1 VRGEP
6 QASQGEG
13 EERDRVRERVEKL
26 LLEAAQR
33 AVGELDAARGAALA
47 RIAVVPSK
55 SPEHGDFATPV
66 ALGEGKA
73 LGVAPRELAQRIVAR
88 VADPDG
94 DIEKLEI
101 AGPGFINVFLS
112 RSRWQDAL
120 RRVLREGE
128 RYGRSDVGKGE
139 RVQIEFVSAN
149 PTGPLTIG
157 HGRNAVLGDAIARL
171 LEATGHAVTREYYF
185 NDAGRQMKVLG
196 ESLKLRYQQLLEGR
210 TEELL
215 PEGFYGGL
223 YLLETASRLRER
235 VSDGELKDWDVE
247 QFKRAAQ
254 DDVFAMIRATLDR
267 LGIRFDVYYNEHSLY
282 DEGHVERTL
291 AALRELG
298 LVYEDDG
305 ATWLRAKDMGLE
317 RDRVLVK
324 SSSEATYLLPDIA
337 YHVQKFLRGFERVI
351 DVLGPDH
358 LDQFPY
364 VQAALS
370 KLGHPGERLEVAIYQ
385 WVNLLQDGEI
395 VKMSKRKASFVT
407 VDDVLDQVGAD
418 VFRYFMVERR
428 AETHLDFDLALA
440 KERSDRNPVYKI
452 QYAHARLASIERTG
466 EDAGMRVPDDP
477 DAIPFAL
484 LESPAE
490 VELAKLLAR
499 YPEIVVHAARARE
512 PQEIARFV
520 LDLATEFHSY
530 VADKQR
536 HRVLSEDRE
545 LSLARLGLV
554 RALRI
559 ALASGLALLGISAP
573 ERM

>member
-1 VRGEP
+1 M
-6 QASQGEG
+6 
-13 EERDRVRERVEKL
+13 RERVEKL

-55 SPEHGDFATPV
+55 APEHGDFATPV
-66 ALGEGKA
+66 ALGEAKA

-88 VADPDG
+88 VVDPEG
-94 DIEKLEI
+94 DIAKLEV
-101 AGPGFINVFLS
+101 AGPGFINVFLA
-112 RSRWQDAL
+112 RARWQDAL

-128 RYGRSDVGKGE
+128 RYGRSDLGQGE

-157 HGRNAVLGDAIARL
+157 HGRNAVLGDALARL

-196 ESLKLRYQQLLEGR
+196 ESLKLRYQQILEGR
-210 TEELL
+210 TEEPL
-215 PEGFYGGL
+215 PEGCYGGL
-223 YLLETASRLRER
+223 YLLETAHRLRER
-235 VSDGELKDWDVE
+235 VSDEQLKGWDAE
-247 QFKRAAQ
+247 QFKKVAQ

-282 DEGHVERTL
+282 DDGSVERTL

-298 LVYEDDG
+298 VVYEQDG
-305 ATWLRAKDMGLE
+305 ATWLRTKDMGLD

-324 SSSEATYLLPDIA
+324 SNSDATYLLPDIA
-337 YHVQKFLRGFERVI
+337 YHCGKFQRGFERVI

-364 VQAALS
+364 VQAAVS
-370 KLGHPGERLEVAIYQ
+370 KLGHPGERIEVAIYQ
-385 WVNLLQDGEI
+385 WVNLLQGGEI

-407 VDDVLDQVGAD
+407 VDDVLDEVGAD

-428 AETHLDFDLALA
+428 AETHLDFDLELA

-452 QYAHARLASIERTG
+452 QYAHARLCSIERKAEEG
-466 EDAGMRVPDDP
+466 GVALADVE
-477 DAIPFAL
+477 AIPFGRL
-484 LESPAE
+484 DDPEE
-490 VELAKLLAR
+490 IELAKHLAR
-499 YPEIVVHAARARE
+499 FGDEVAHAARARE
-512 PQEIARFV
+512 PQAIARYV
-520 LDLATEFHSY
+520 LDLATSFHTY
-530 VADKQR
+530 ITDGKR
-536 HRVLSEDRE
+536 HRVLSEDPE
-545 LSLARLGLV
+545 LTQARLGLV
-554 RALRI
+554 RAVRI
-559 ALASGLALLGISAP
+559 ALRNGLALLGISAP